1 MTIALAVT
9 TFTGQNAGAR
19 NLSRIKE
26 GHKVALKMAEI
37 GTLILALP
45 ALCFAPEIVRI
56 FNTDPDVV
64 YYGTLFIRTNCWFAL
79 FACLNQVY
87 AGVLRGIGDARAP
100 MVIMLFSFVLIRQIY
115 LFVMSRFISNTPLT
129 MGFGYPVGWM
139 TCCLLEVAYFYLFWK
154 HRPR

>member
-1 MTIALAVT
+1 MPMMTIALAVT

-64 YYGTLFIRTNCWFAL
+64 YYGTLSSERT
-79 FACLNQVY
+79 
-87 AGVLRGIGDARAP
+87 
-100 MVIMLFSFVLIRQIY
+100 
-115 LFVMSRFISNTPLT
+115 
-129 MGFGYPVGWM
+129 VGS
-139 TCCLLEVAYFYLFWK
+139 LSLPA
-154 HRPR
+154 

>member
-1 MTIALAVT
+1 MMTIALAVT

-100 MVIMLFSFVLIRQIY
+100 MVIMLFSFVFFRQIY
-115 LFVMSRFISNTPLT
+115 LFIVSISKRAASHGLQMMCSFLLYLYYQKSGWEKRF
-129 MGFGYPVGWM
+129 
-139 TCCLLEVAYFYLFWK
+139 A
-154 HRPR
+154 

>member
-1 MTIALAVT
+1 MMTIALAVT

-64 YYGTLFIRTNCWFAL
+64 IMAPFSSERT
-79 FACLNQVY
+79 
-87 AGVLRGIGDARAP
+87 
-100 MVIMLFSFVLIRQIY
+100 
-115 LFVMSRFISNTPLT
+115 
-129 MGFGYPVGWM
+129 VGS
-139 TCCLLEVAYFYLFWK
+139 LSLPA
-154 HRPR
+154 